1 MGQRQIIRFF
11 HVTLATLSARPF
23 VRNNSNRNFGFHHV
37 NSLIKSSV
45 ILRMRKTR
53 WYCFSVFFN
62 RDFSILK
69 KMEFHQTVTASD
81 DLIYYAKRRYDAK
94 KIIVFLKKINEK
106 KYSNE
111 SSMRHQRMQFDRQ
124 FCLHLSSSK

>member
-1 MGQRQIIRFF
+1 
-11 HVTLATLSARPF
+11 
-23 VRNNSNRNFGFHHV
+23 
-37 NSLIKSSV
+37 
-45 ILRMRKTR
+45 
-53 WYCFSVFFN
+53 
-62 RDFSILK
+62 
-69 KMEFHQTVTASD
+69 MEFHQTVTASD